1 MSESSNIRRQF
12 DKSPIHKPNLM
23 HTADMGKQDRVDL
36 VRDFLA
42 YHQLALPPRV
52 IHRNLRLRHNATF
65 SFSACNNYLSEL
77 VESGDIQRLE
87 PAALE
92 NRELIETDP
101 GDSYYFIS
109 PSRMKAADP
118 SRFESE

>member
-1 MSESSNIRRQF
+1 
-12 DKSPIHKPNLM
+12 
-23 HTADMGKQDRVDL
+23 MGKQDRVEL

-65 SFSACNNYLSEL
+65 SFSACTNYLSEL
-77 VESGDIQRLE
+77 VESGDIQRLD
-87 PAALE
+87 PSALE
-92 NRELIETDP
+92 NRELVETGP

-109 PSRMKAADP
+109 PSGLAAADT
-118 SRFESE
+118 SRFSIE